1 MASSVESP
9 AAASSPSH
17 PSDTRS
23 DSSSPGPSLT
33 DLLLLVTSI
42 IWGVNYTVV
51 KYGTGVMDPLAYNG
65 ARVALAAVVFAY
77 IAWRR
82 DGPPMG
88 RRDMWALLGLGVLG
102 NGLYQLL
109 FAVGVAHTRAGSAA
123 IVLASAPVF
132 IALLGR
138 FLGVERVGLRGYGGV
153 LLSIVGIALVIMGGA
168 GRETGGATL
177 YGNLIVLA
185 GAFCWALFTVLLEP
199 FTHRVSLVDISAFTL
214 VGGAVPLVAF
224 SAPAMLAT
232 RWTTVKPL
240 TWLAI
245 AYSGIASL
253 VIAYLF
259 WYRGVRVIGPTRTAI
274 YSNLQPVIALLV
286 SWMLLAEVPT
296 AWQGVGA
303 ATIIAG
309 VILTRS

>member
-1 MASSVESP
+1 MASPVETAAPSSP
-9 AAASSPSH
+9 AVASHDSTH
-17 PSDTRS
+17 P
-23 DSSSPGPSLT
+23 GASLT

-42 IWGVNYTVV
+42 LWGVNYSVV

-65 ARVALAAVVFAY
+65 ARVALAALVFGW

-82 DGPPMG
+82 AGPPVS
-88 RRDMWALLGLGVLG
+88 RRDMWMLLALGVLG
-102 NGLYQLL
+102 NGIYQLL

-138 FLGVERVGLRGYGGV
+138 FLGIERVGLRGYGGV
-153 LLSIVGIALVIMGGA
+153 LLSIAGIALVIMGGA
-168 GRETGGATL
+168 ARQTGDATL
-177 YGNLIVLA
+177 YGNVIVLV

-214 VGGAVPLVAF
+214 VGGAIPLLIV

-232 RWTTVKPL
+232 RWTSVSPL
-240 TWLAI
+240 TWAAI
-245 AYSGIASL
+245 TYSGIGSL

-286 SWMLLAEVPT
+286 SWKLLAEVPT

>member
-1 MASSVESP
+1 MASSLETRTSRSARSRPADTPRSP
-9 AAASSPSH
+9 AGA
-17 PSDTRS
+17 
-23 DSSSPGPSLT
+23 GPSIT
-33 DLLLLVTSI
+33 DLLLLVTST

-65 ARVALAAVVFAY
+65 ARVALAAVVFGW

-82 DGPPMG
+82 AGPPIS
-88 RRDMWALLGLGVLG
+88 RRDMWSLLGLGVLG

-109 FAVGVAHTRAGSAA
+109 FALGVAHTRAGSAA

-138 FLGVERVGLRGYGGV
+138 LLGVERVGLRGYGGV
-153 LLSIVGIALVIMGGA
+153 FLSIIGIALVFMGSAARA
-168 GRETGGATL
+168 GGESTL
-177 YGNLIVLA
+177 YGNIIVLV

-214 VGGAVPLVAF
+214 VGGAVPLVAV

-232 RWTTVKPL
+232 SWTTVRPL
-240 TWLAI
+240 TWAAI
-245 AYSGIASL
+245 AYSGIGSL

-259 WYRGVRVIGPTRTAI
+259 WYRGVRAIGPTRTAV

-286 SWMLLAEVPT
+286 SWALLSEVPT

>member
-1 MASSVESP
+1 MASPAKAPAPPSP
-9 AAASSPSH
+9 AALAP
-17 PSDTRS
+17 R
-23 DSSSPGPSLT
+23 DSSRPGPSLT
-33 DLLLLVTSI
+33 DLLLLITSI
-42 IWGVNYTVV
+42 LWGVNYSVV

-65 ARVALAAVVFAY
+65 ARVALAALVFGC

-82 DGPPMG
+82 PGPRAS
-88 RRDMWALLGLGVLG
+88 RRDMWMLLALGVLG
-102 NGLYQLL
+102 NGVYQLL

-138 FLGVERVGLRGYGGV
+138 VFGIERVGARGYGGV

-168 GRETGGATL
+168 ARQAGDATW
-177 YGNLIVLA
+177 YGNMIVLA
-185 GAFCWALFTVLLEP
+185 GAFCWAVFTVLLEP
-199 FTHRVSLVDISAFTL
+199 YTHRVSLVDISALTL
-214 VGGAVPLVAF
+214 VGGAIPLLMV
-224 SAPAMLAT
+224 SAPALLAT
-232 RWTTVKPL
+232 RWSSVRPL
-240 TWLAI
+240 TWAAI
-245 AYSGIASL
+245 IYSGIGSL
-253 VIAYLF
+253 VVAYLF

-286 SWMLLAEVPT
+286 SWMLLSEVPT
-296 AWQGVGA
+296 TWQGVGA

>member
-1 MASSVESP
+1 MASPVETAAPSSP
-9 AAASSPSH
+9 AVASHDSTH
-17 PSDTRS
+17 P
-23 DSSSPGPSLT
+23 GASLT

-42 IWGVNYTVV
+42 LWGVNYSVV

-65 ARVALAAVVFAY
+65 ARVALAALVFGW

-82 DGPPMG
+82 AGPPVS
-88 RRDMWALLGLGVLG
+88 RRDMWMLLALGVLG
-102 NGLYQLL
+102 NGIYQLL

-138 FLGVERVGLRGYGGV
+138 FLGIERVGLRGYGGV

-168 GRETGGATL
+168 ARQTGDATL
-177 YGNLIVLA
+177 YGNVIVLV

-214 VGGAVPLVAF
+214 VGGAIPLLIV

-232 RWTTVKPL
+232 RWTSVSPL
-240 TWLAI
+240 TWAAI
-245 AYSGIASL
+245 TYSGIGSL

-286 SWMLLAEVPT
+286 SWKLLAEVPT

>member
-1 MASSVESP
+1 MASSLESS
-9 AAASSPSH
+9 AAASRSTS
-17 PSDTRS
+17 S
-23 DSSSPGPSLT
+23 DSHSDSPRPGASLT
-33 DLLLLVTSI
+33 DLLLLVTST

-65 ARVALAAVVFAY
+65 ARVALAAVVFGLM
-77 IAWRR
+77 AWRR
-82 DGPPMG
+82 GGPPIS

-102 NGLYQLL
+102 NGVYQLL

-138 FLGVERVGLRGYGGV
+138 FLGIERVGMRGYGGV
-153 LLSIVGIALVIMGGA
+153 LLSIAGIALVMLGGA
-168 GRETGGATL
+168 ARAGGGSTL
-177 YGNLIVLA
+177 FGNLIVLV

-199 FTHRVSLVDISAFTL
+199 FTHRVSLVDISALTL

-224 SAPAMLAT
+224 SSPALLAT
-232 RWTTVKPL
+232 RWATVKPL
-240 TWLAI
+240 TWAAI
-245 AYSGIASL
+245 AYSGIGSL

-286 SWMLLAEVPT
+286 SWVLISEVPT

>member
-1 MASSVESP
+1 
-9 AAASSPSH
+9 
-17 PSDTRS
+17 
-23 DSSSPGPSLT
+23 
-33 DLLLLVTSI
+33 
-42 IWGVNYTVV
+42 
-51 KYGTGVMDPLAYNG
+51 
-65 ARVALAAVVFAY
+65 
-77 IAWRR
+77 
-82 DGPPMG
+82 
-88 RRDMWALLGLGVLG
+88 
-102 NGLYQLL
+102 
-109 FAVGVAHTRAGSAA
+109 
-123 IVLASAPVF
+123 VF

-138 FLGVERVGLRGYGGV
+138 FLGIERVGARGYGGV
-153 LLSIVGIALVIMGGA
+153 LLSIIGIALVIMGGA
-168 GRETGGATL
+168 ARGGGESTL
-177 YGNLIVLA
+177 YGNLIVLV

-199 FTHRVSLVDISAFTL
+199 FTHRVSLVDISALTL
-214 VGGAVPLVAF
+214 VGGAVPLVAV

-232 RWTTVKPL
+232 SWTTVRPL
-240 TWLAI
+240 AWVAI

-286 SWMLLAEVPT
+286 SWVYLLEIPT

>member
-1 MASSVESP
+1 MASPVKAPAPLSP
-9 AAASSPSH
+9 AALAP
-17 PSDTRS
+17 R
-23 DSSSPGPSLT
+23 DSSRPGPSLT
-33 DLLLLVTSI
+33 DLLLLITSI
-42 IWGVNYTVV
+42 LWGVNYSVV

-65 ARVALAAVVFAY
+65 ARVALAALVFGC

-82 DGPPMG
+82 PGPRAS
-88 RRDMWALLGLGVLG
+88 RRDMWMLLALGVLG
-102 NGLYQLL
+102 NGIYQLL

-138 FLGVERVGLRGYGGV
+138 VFGIERVGARGYGGV

-168 GRETGGATL
+168 ARQAGDATW
-177 YGNLIVLA
+177 YGNMIVLA
-185 GAFCWALFTVLLEP
+185 GAFCWAVFTVLLEP
-199 FTHRVSLVDISAFTL
+199 YTHRVSLVDISALTL
-214 VGGAVPLVAF
+214 VGGAIPLLMV
-224 SAPAMLAT
+224 SAPALLAT
-232 RWTTVKPL
+232 RWSSVRPL
-240 TWLAI
+240 TWAAI
-245 AYSGIASL
+245 IYSGIGSL

-286 SWMLLAEVPT
+286 SWMLLSEVPT

>member
-1 MASSVESP
+1 MASPVETATP
-9 AAASSPSH
+9 
-17 PSDTRS
+17 
-23 DSSSPGPSLT
+23 SSSAVASHDSAHPGASLT

-42 IWGVNYTVV
+42 IWGVNYSVV

-65 ARVALAAVVFAY
+65 ARVALAALVFGW

-82 DGPPMG
+82 AGPPVS
-88 RRDMWALLGLGVLG
+88 RRDVWVLLALGVLG
-102 NGLYQLL
+102 NGIYQLL

-138 FLGVERVGLRGYGGV
+138 LLGIERVGPRGYGGV
-153 LLSIVGIALVIMGGA
+153 SLSIIGIALVIWGGA
-168 GRETGGATL
+168 ARQTGDATL
-177 YGNLIVLA
+177 YGNVIVLV

-199 FTHRVSLVDISAFTL
+199 FTHRMSLVDISALTL
-214 VGGAVPLVAF
+214 VGGAIPLLIV

-232 RWTTVKPL
+232 RWTSVRPL
-240 TWLAI
+240 TWAAI
-245 AYSGIASL
+245 TYSGIGSL